1 MFAMLPFV
9 YIDVRTWPSA
19 CKSGSPKMT
28 QQPARPLKLCK
39 CMAYQYFHLVN
50 AATGKVL
57 SEEMDLKRKVVG

>member
-1 MFAMLPFV
+1 MAQCLQE
-9 YIDVRTWPSA
+9 WLA
-19 CKSGSPKMT
+19 EE
-28 QQPARPLKLCK
+28 PARPLKLCK